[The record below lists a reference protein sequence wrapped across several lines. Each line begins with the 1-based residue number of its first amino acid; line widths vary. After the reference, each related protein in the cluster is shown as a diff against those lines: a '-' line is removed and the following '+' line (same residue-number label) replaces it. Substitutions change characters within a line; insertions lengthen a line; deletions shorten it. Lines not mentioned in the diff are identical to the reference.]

1 MATQQIALVDYGSSN
16 LHSVEK
22 ALITAAGH
30 NANITTTGVAEVIAA
45 ADKVVFPG
53 QGAIGKC
60 MQRLRETGLD
70 AALNEALREKPF
82 LGICLGL
89 QSLMETSEEDG
100 GVSCLGAVPG
110 HTVRLTP
117 DATDPDTGLRLKI
130 PHMGWNQV
138 EWARPHA
145 LTAGI
150 PSGERF
156 YFVHSY
162 MVQPGDPES
171 VVGIAD
177 YGQRFCVAL
186 GTENIFA
193 VQFHPEKSASAGLEI
208 LRNFVSWRP

>member
-22 ALITAAGH
+22 ALMKAAGE
-30 NANITTTGVAEVIAA
+30 NAEVVTTGQAEVIAA

-60 MQRLRETGLD
+60 MQRLHETGLD
-70 AALNEALREKPF
+70 AALTEALREKPF

-89 QSLMETSEEDG
+89 QSLMDASEEDG
-100 GVSCLGAVPG
+100 GVACLGAVAG
-110 HTVRLTP
+110 RTVKLTP
-117 DATDPDTGLRLKI
+117 DATDPDTGLRLKV

-138 EWARPHA
+138 EWMRPHA

-162 MVQPGDPES
+162 VVQPSDPES
-171 VVGIAD
+171 VVGVAD

-186 GTENIFA
+186 GRDNLFA

-208 LRNFVSWRP
+208 LRNFISWRP

>member
-1 MATQQIALVDYGSSN
+1 
-16 LHSVEK
+16 
-22 ALITAAGH
+22 
-30 NANITTTGVAEVIAA
+30 
-45 ADKVVFPG
+45 
-53 QGAIGKC
+53 
-60 MQRLRETGLD
+60 
-70 AALNEALREKPF
+70 
-82 LGICLGL
+82 
-89 QSLMETSEEDG
+89 
-100 GVSCLGAVPG
+100 
-110 HTVRLTP
+110 
-117 DATDPDTGLRLKI
+117 
-130 PHMGWNQV
+130 MGWNQV

-162 MVQPGDPES
+162 VVQPEDPKT

-186 GTENIFA
+186 GHDNLFA